1 MKKSLLFLCLFSSSL
16 WAMTPQDL
24 ANLTLERTPLI
35 KANLHE
41 LNAFSNQV
49 EQSTLW
55 KNPSLSMQTGRA
67 RTGRD
72 FGFVMDLT
80 LMQTIP
86 WPGALEV
93 MKRQSELFRDLTE
106 LTNQKA
112 ELRLYHLTLL
122 MSLELSSLERIS
134 SINLRRRSR
143 LDAIKNYINAKV
155 VVSDNDKIEAGMIQN
170 QIIQVDNFTFDL
182 KTRIHSLKS
191 KLKRLAGVEIS
202 SVSFYEGKLPKV
214 SKESLLDELKQSPE
228 WKMQTKRI
236 ELAKEEVKK
245 VEYESRPELQVGLN
259 YRVEHLR
266 PENEFIHANVGVTVP
281 IWDRGQYSEQVAR
294 AQLRRAEAMGRINE
308 INLMDRFDET
318 FQKLEVSEF
327 QSKSFE
333 ISKIDELERKIV
345 QAEAAFKKGRINA
358 VTLLQYDDQI
368 QQNVNTTILSRYDF
382 YSNLADIY
390 EMLGKKMDL

>member
-1 MKKSLLFLCLFSSSL
+1 MKKSFLFLCLFSPSL
-16 WAMTPQDL
+16 WAITAQEV

-35 KANLHE
+35 KANLQE
-41 LNAFSNQV
+41 LNAFSHQV
-49 EQSTLW
+49 DQSTLW

-72 FGFVMDLT
+72 YGFVMDLT

-86 WPGALEV
+86 WPGAMEV
-93 MKRQSELFRDLTE
+93 MKRQSELARDLTE
-106 LTNQKA
+106 LSNQKA
-112 ELRLYHLTLL
+112 ELRLYHLALL
-122 MSLELSSLERIS
+122 MSLELSSLEKIN

-143 LDAIKNYINAKV
+143 LDAIKRYINAKV

-170 QIIQVDNFTFDL
+170 QIIQVDNFSFDL
-182 KTRIHSLKS
+182 KTRIQSLKT
-191 KLKRLAGVEIS
+191 KLKRLAGVEIGV
-202 SVSFYEGKLPKV
+202 VSFYDGKLPKV
-214 SKESLLDELKQSPE
+214 SKESLLAELEQSPE

-245 VEYESRPELQVGLN
+245 VEYETKPELQVGIN

-266 PENEFIHANVGVTVP
+266 PENEFVHANIGVSVP
-281 IWDRGQYSEQVAR
+281 IWDRGQYREQAAR
-294 AQLRRAEAMGRINE
+294 AQLRREEAMGRINE
-308 INLMDRFDET
+308 INLMDRFDEI
-318 FQKLEVSEF
+318 FQRLEVSHF

-333 ISKIDELERKIV
+333 ISKIDELERKILE
-345 QAEAAFKKGRINA
+345 AEAAFKKGRINA

-390 EMLGKKMDL
+390 EMLGKKMDF